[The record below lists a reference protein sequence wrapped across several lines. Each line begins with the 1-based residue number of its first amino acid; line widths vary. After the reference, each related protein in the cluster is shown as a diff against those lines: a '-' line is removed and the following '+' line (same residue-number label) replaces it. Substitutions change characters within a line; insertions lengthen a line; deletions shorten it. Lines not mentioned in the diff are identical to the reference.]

1 MDRAAVC
8 EKSASLKRFQRLSRT
23 GESMDQILKQLG
35 DLIVGSI
42 PTAILFILLVVA
54 YRFLLYG
61 PLTRTLAERRERTQG
76 AVEKAA
82 AAIAAADAKAQEYE
96 AKLRAARA
104 EIFRHREQLIH
115 QWNTERDH
123 ALASAQ
129 LAARE
134 RVRAAEAALKQQAAE
149 AQKQLEGSTEQLA
162 SQILKAILP
171 PGVAPL
177 ESVR

>member
-1 MDRAAVC
+1 VDRSAVG

-35 DLIVGSI
+35 DLMVGSI
-42 PTAILFILLVVA
+42 PTAILFILLVVV
-54 YRFLLYG
+54 YRVLLYG
-61 PLTRTLAERRERTQG
+61 PLRKTLAERRERTDG

-115 QWNTERDH
+115 QWNTERDQ
-123 ALASAQ
+123 ALASARLTAQ
-129 LAARE
+129 E
-134 RVRAAEAALKQQAAE
+134 RVRASEAALKQQAAE
-149 AQKQLEGSTEQLA
+149 AHRQIEGSTEQLA
-162 SQILKAILP
+162 SQILQAILP